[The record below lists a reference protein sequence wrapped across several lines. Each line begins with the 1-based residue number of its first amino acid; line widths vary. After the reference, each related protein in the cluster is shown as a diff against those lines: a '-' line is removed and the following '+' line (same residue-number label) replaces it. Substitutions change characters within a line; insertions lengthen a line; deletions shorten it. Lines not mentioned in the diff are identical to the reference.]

1 MTTTEQ
7 VPDAVPTPTDITI
20 TAMEPEEY
28 PLLAEFLYQAIHV
41 PPGTPTPDRSVVE
54 LPELRRYIEGFGR
67 PDDACMVARNGLPN
81 GSQVVG
87 AAWARIF
94 PTTPQA
100 TAPSIRQRQKSP
112 YPCFPTGETKA

>member
-67 PDDACMVARNGLPN
+67 PDDACMVARNGCRMVRRSWVLHGPE
-81 GSQVVG
+81 SS
-87 AAWARIF
+87 R
-94 PTTPQA
+94 TTPQA

>member
-7 VPDAVPTPTDITI
+7 VPDAVPAPTDITI

-67 PDDACMVARNGLPN
+67 FGDAL
-81 GSQVVG
+81 SL
-87 AAWARIF
+87 IH
-94 PTTPQA
+94 
-100 TAPSIRQRQKSP
+100 I
-112 YPCFPTGETKA
+112 